1 MSAFFNELV
10 RVGIYKR
17 SQGRIARQVTFA
29 AVMLAIALGLLR
41 LSTILAGK
49 GIMWQFGLPGLLL
62 AAFVWATYRLMNVP
76 GVADFLIAVEAEM
89 NKVSWPTRNE
99 LYRASMVVLVMIFA
113 LAIVLTA
120 YDMFWSVVLRR
131 GLGI

>member
-1 MSAFFNELV
+1 MGAFFNELV
-10 RVGIYKR
+10 RVGVYKR

-29 AVMLAIALGLLR
+29 AVLLSIALGLLR
-41 LSTILAGK
+41 LSTLLAGK
-49 GIMWQFGLPGLLL
+49 GLEWQFVLPGVLLL
-62 AAFVWATYRLMNVP
+62 ASAWATFRLMNVP

-99 LYRASMVVLVMIFA
+99 LYRASMVVLIMIFA
-113 LAIVLTA
+113 LAFILA
-120 YDMFWSVVLRR
+120 GYDIFWSVVLRL